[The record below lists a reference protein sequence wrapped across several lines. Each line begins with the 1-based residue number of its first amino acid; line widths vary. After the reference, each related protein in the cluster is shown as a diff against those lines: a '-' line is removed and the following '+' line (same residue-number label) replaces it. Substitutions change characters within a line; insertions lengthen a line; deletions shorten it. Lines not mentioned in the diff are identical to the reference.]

1 MALERALPRNIRG
14 VARTIFPVSIPMH
27 LVLFG
32 WKWGGEAGST
42 AHTMNLNVR
51 KHVEEGGGGVYNDK
65 KDNLD
70 DEVWEG
76 GREGKGT
83 NHRVH
88 AVHEQHANKNKRG
101 ERGPQSAVAWHW
113 RQESIQQLEN

>member
-1 MALERALPRNIRG
+1 
-14 VARTIFPVSIPMH
+14 MH

-32 WKWGGEAGST
+32 RMWGGEAGST
-42 AHTMNLNVR
+42 AHTMNLYVR

-76 GREGKGT
+76 GREGGPTIGCMQFT
-83 NHRVH
+83 NNTQTKTRERKEGLK
-88 AVHEQHANKNKRG
+88 AQWRG
-101 ERGPQSAVAWHW
+101 IAGRDPSNNWK
-113 RQESIQQLEN
+113 IKMF

>member
-1 MALERALPRNIRG
+1 
-14 VARTIFPVSIPMH
+14 
-27 LVLFG
+27 
-32 WKWGGEAGST
+32 
-42 AHTMNLNVR
+42 MNLNVR
-51 KHVEEGGGGVYNDK
+51 KPAEEGGGGVYNDK

-88 AVHEQHANKNKRG
+88 AVHEQHANKNKREG
-101 ERGPQSAVAWHW
+101 EGLKAQWRGIAGRDPSNNWK
-113 RQESIQQLEN
+113 IKMF

>member
-14 VARTIFPVSIPMH
+14 VARTLFPVSIPMH

-32 WKWGGEAGST
+32 WKWGAEAGST

-51 KHVEEGGGGVYNDK
+51 KPAEEGGGGVYNDK

-76 GREGKGT
+76 GREGGPTIGCMQFT
-83 NHRVH
+83 NNTQTKTSGVALRR
-88 AVHEQHANKNKRG
+88 Q
-101 ERGPQSAVAWHW
+101 GP
-113 RQESIQQLEN
+113 IQQLEN

>member
-1 MALERALPRNIRG
+1 
-14 VARTIFPVSIPMH
+14 MH
-27 LVLFG
+27 LVTFG
-32 WKWGGEAGST
+32 WMWGGEAGST
-42 AHTMNLNVR
+42 SHIMSPRIRNPA
-51 KHVEEGGGGVYNDK
+51 EEGGGGVYNDK

-88 AVHEQHANKNKRG
+88 AVHEQHANKNKREG
-101 ERGPQSAVAWHW
+101 EGLKSAVAWHC
-113 RQESIQQLEN
+113 RQGSIQQLEN

>member
-1 MALERALPRNIRG
+1 
-14 VARTIFPVSIPMH
+14 MH

-42 AHTMNLNVR
+42 AHAMNLNVR

-76 GREGKGT
+76 GREGDQPPGACSSRTTRKQKQEGRERASKRSGVALQAGIHPTTMGVPSEISLPT
-83 NHRVH
+83 N
-88 AVHEQHANKNKRG
+88 KPG
-101 ERGPQSAVAWHW
+101 I
-113 RQESIQQLEN
+113 RQNL